1 MPKYSK
7 SDIRRIIRD
16 KDFSAI
22 IKKTRLPRDRFFLT
36 ILYVTGARPSEIMGD
51 SGRNLKGMTWGDIR
65 VDPERNTITFFVP
78 VSKLKKNVFAVDKR
92 ELVLSFDPDAPDL
105 PVKIIFDMIEVHFKN
120 LKRWKTNFNED
131 APLFTMSRKTGYNIV
146 ERAGKQIGIQICPY
160 NFRHSRLT
168 QLSEQGAGLETIM
181 YFKGS
186 KDIKSIS
193 PYLHARKI
201 PFKLKTDD
209 QRE

>member
-16 KDFSAI
+16 RDFKEI
-22 IKKTRLPRDRFFLT
+22 ITKTRSPRDRFFLAM
-36 ILYVTGARPSEIMGD
+36 LYVTGARPSEVMGD
-51 SGRNLKGMTWGDIR
+51 PGRKLKGMTWGDIR
-65 VDPERNTITFFVP
+65 VNTEKNAITFCVP
-78 VSKLKKNVFAVDKR
+78 VSKLKKNIFAVDKR
-92 ELVLSFDPDAPDL
+92 ELVLSFDPDNPDL
-105 PVKIIFDMIEVHFKN
+105 PVKIIFNMIDVHLSN
-120 LKRWKTNFNED
+120 LKRWRTDYNED
-131 APLFTMSRKTGYNIV
+131 AQLFSMSRKTGYNIV
-146 ERAGKQIGIQICPY
+146 KRAGDHIGIRICPY

-201 PFKLKTDD
+201 PFKLKTED

>member
-16 KDFSAI
+16 KDFSEI

-36 ILYVTGARPSEIMGD
+36 MLYVTGARPSEIMGD
-51 SGRNLKGMTWGDIR
+51 SGRKLKGMTWGDIR
-65 VDPERNTITFFVP
+65 VDQERNTITFFVP

-105 PVKIIFDMIEVHFKN
+105 PVKLISDMIEVHFKK
-120 LKRWKTNFNED
+120 LKKWKTDFNED

-201 PFKLKTDD
+201 PFKLKKND
-209 QRE
+209 QME